1 MSSAAVTDG
10 ASPAPREVGLSI
22 GGMTCAACAARVE
35 KKLNALDEVSATVNF
50 ATGRA
55 LVTAPESVPVQRLI
69 EAVTAAGDQA
79 GLPEQETAGEAQ
91 AGAAGPGAEAARVRD
106 LRNRLIVALVFFI
119 PLSDLSV
126 LWSLF
131 PWSRFPGW
139 QWILL
144 VTAAPVVIWSAWPFH
159 AAALRNA
166 RHGMATMDTLVSLGI
181 TAACA
186 WSVYAMFVLD
196 QDQAGMSVWQML
208 LHASGGGI
216 YLEVAASVTTF
227 LLAGRWYEARAR
239 RDAGDAMRELAGA
252 GARDACLLEPD
263 GTERRVP
270 VSELRPGDRFV
281 VRPGERIA
289 ADGEVEFGESA
300 VDRSMMTGES
310 VPADAAEGDT
320 VAAGT
325 VVVTGRLVIHAVKV
339 GKDTQLA
346 HLVTLVEQA
355 QSQKA
360 AIQRLAD
367 RISGVFVPA
376 VLAASVL
383 TLAGWLLAGSPVEH
397 AFSAALAVLIIACPC
412 ALGLATPAALMVACG
427 RGAQLGIFITRYQA
441 LESSRAVDTVVLD
454 KTGTVT
460 TGVMAVTAVLPADG
474 TSRAALLRYAGAVE
488 QASEHPVAA
497 AIAEAA
503 RAELGPLSQA
513 DRFLALPGLGARG
526 TVDGHDVIIG
536 REDLFT
542 HLEMTVPASL
552 ARICQ
557 EPEPDGSTIVLAGWD
572 GQARGAIAIADTI
585 KPTAAAAVTELRRL
599 GLRTVLL
606 TGDSQAAAEAVAAR
620 AATDQVIAGALPA
633 HKVAMIR
640 DLQAQGHR
648 VAMVGD
654 GINDGPALAAADLGI
669 ALGSGT
675 DVAISAADL
684 LVLRDDLGA
693 VPDAIRLARGTLT
706 VIRGNLTW
714 AFGYNIAAIPLA
726 AAGFLNPLIAGA
738 AMALS
743 SAFVVGNSVR
753 LRHFGAPAGARQD
766 GARPRRAGLNGP
778 GTEPDTVPEGSSEP
792 TGSPAPAAW

>member
-1 MSSAAVTDG
+1 MTSAAVTGG
-10 ASPAPREVGLSI
+10 ASSAPREVALAVS
-22 GGMTCAACAARVE
+22 GMTCAACAARVE
-35 KKLNALDEVSATVNF
+35 KKLNALDDVSATVNF

-55 LVTAPESVPVQRLI
+55 LVMAPESVPVMRLV
-69 EAVTAAGDQA
+69 EAVTQAGYQAEVPERGAAGDGQA
-79 GLPEQETAGEAQ
+79 GVVAG
-91 AGAAGPGAEAARVRD
+91 GPEAAAVRD

-126 LWSLF
+126 LFSLF

-139 QWILL
+139 QWVL
-144 VTAAPVVIWSAWPFH
+144 VALAAPVVIWSAWPFH

-166 RHGMATMDTLVSLGI
+166 RHGSASMDTLVSLGI
-181 TAACA
+181 TAACG
-186 WSVYAMFVLD
+186 WSLYAMFVLD
-196 QDQAGMSVWQML
+196 RGQARMSLGQML

-239 RDAGDAMRELAGA
+239 RDAGDAMRELAAA
-252 GARDACLLEPD
+252 GARDACVLDTD
-263 GTERRVP
+263 GTERLIP
-270 VSELRPGDRFV
+270 VAQLRAGERFV

-289 ADGEVEFGESA
+289 ADGEVEFGQSA

-310 VPADAAEGDT
+310 IPVEAAEGDT
-320 VAAGT
+320 VTAGT
-325 VVVTGRLVIHAVKV
+325 VVLAGRLVVRAVHV
-339 GKDTQLA
+339 GRDTQLA
-346 HLVTLVEQA
+346 HLVDLVEHA

-367 RISGVFVPA
+367 RISSVFVPL
-376 VLAASVL
+376 VLAASAL
-383 TLAGWLLAGSPVEH
+383 TLAGWLLAGSPAEH

-427 RGAQLGIFITRYQA
+427 RGARLGIFITRYQA
-441 LESSRAVDTVVLD
+441 LESSRAVDTVLLD
-454 KTGTVT
+454 KTGTMT
-460 TGVMAVTAVLPADG
+460 TGVMTVAAVLPADG
-474 TSRAALLRYAGAVE
+474 TSREDLLRYAGAVE

-497 AIAEAA
+497 AIAGAA
-503 RAELGPLSQA
+503 RAELRELPQA
-513 DRFLALPGLGARG
+513 DRFVAMPGLGARG

-536 REDLFT
+536 REELLA
-542 HLEMTVPASL
+542 HLELAVPAGL
-552 ARICQ
+552 ASACRALEQ
-557 EPEPDGSTIVLAGWD
+557 AGRTVVMAGWD
-572 GQARGAIAIADTI
+572 GEARGAVTIADAI
-585 KPTAAAAVTELRRL
+585 KPTAAAAVTELRSL

-606 TGDSQAAAEAVAAR
+606 TGDGQATAQAVAAQAR
-620 AATDQVIAGALPA
+620 TDDVIAGALPDQ
-633 HKVAMIR
+633 KVAVIR
-640 DLQAQGHR
+640 DLQSRGHR

-654 GINDGPALAAADLGI
+654 GVNDGPALAAADLGI

-684 LVLRDDLGA
+684 IVLRDDLGA
-693 VPDAIRLARGTLT
+693 VPDAITLARGTLA
-706 VIRGNLTW
+706 VIRGNLAW

-753 LRHFGAPAGARQD
+753 LGRYGGPAAARRN
-766 GARPRRAGLNGP
+766 GARPERVSDGSVATGP
-778 GTEPDTVPEGSSEP
+778 ADTAAAENE
-792 TGSPAPAAW
+792 TAGSPVQLA